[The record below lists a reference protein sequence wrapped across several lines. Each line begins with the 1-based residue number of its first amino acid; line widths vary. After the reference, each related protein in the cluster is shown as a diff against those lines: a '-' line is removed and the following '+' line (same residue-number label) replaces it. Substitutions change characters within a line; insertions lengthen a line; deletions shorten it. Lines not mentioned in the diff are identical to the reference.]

1 MLFRLIATEDLTK
14 DDIKKLEANGF
25 KIEFKKT
32 GEQKEC
38 YCNTSYRIIE
48 IYHLIID
55 ILTIEDL
62 ILISSLLGH
71 ELIITKNNDSKGYNR
86 LEVYNG
92 YRE

>member
-1 MLFRLIATEDLTK
+1 MLFRLIGTEDLTK

-25 KIEFKKT
+25 KVEFKKAD
-32 GEQKEC
+32 EQKESC
-38 YCNTSYRIIE
+38 SNTTYRIIE

-55 ILTIEDL
+55 ISTIEDL
-62 ILISSLLGH
+62 ILISTLLKH

-92 YRE
+92 CRE

>member
-1 MLFRLIATEDLTK
+1 MLFRLIGTEDLTK

-25 KIEFKKT
+25 KIEFKKADK
-32 GEQKEC
+32 QKEC

-55 ILTIEDL
+55 ILKIEDL

-71 ELIITKNNDSKGYNR
+71 ELIITKNKDSEGYNR